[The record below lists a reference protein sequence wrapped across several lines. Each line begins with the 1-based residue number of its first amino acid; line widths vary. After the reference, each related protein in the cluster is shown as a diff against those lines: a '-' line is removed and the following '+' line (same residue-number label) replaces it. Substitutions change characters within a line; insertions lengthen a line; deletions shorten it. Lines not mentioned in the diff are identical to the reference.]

1 MKTADFHHHADDGAR
16 HYVYRWLPS
25 GPPRAVLQIVHGM
38 AEHAG
43 RYARFAEAL
52 VADGFAVYAQ
62 DLPGHGRT
70 GEMSGLFG
78 HLADSKGWQRT
89 LDVIAAVRQR
99 AMADYPELPVFLF
112 GHSMGSFLAQ
122 GEISRNGHQL
132 AGAILCAT
140 TGNLGP
146 LRRPGMAM
154 MRASAIVNGLR
165 HATPLGEQLSFKAFN
180 KAFAPNRTDFDWLS
194 RDAAEVDKYVNDPHC
209 GFRCTAGLWLDLLN
223 AGGSFMQSARL
234 RQIPKELPIML
245 IGGGD
250 DQAVK
255 GEAGPRSLE
264 LAYRKVGIKR
274 VDLRI
279 YPGARHELLNET
291 CREQVSADI
300 RQWLGNLI
308 HAPRS

>member
-1 MKTADFHHHADDGAR
+1 
-16 HYVYRWLPS
+16 
-25 GPPRAVLQIVHGM
+25 
-38 AEHAG
+38 
-43 RYARFAEAL
+43 
-52 VADGFAVYAQ
+52 
-62 DLPGHGRT
+62 
-70 GEMSGLFG
+70 
-78 HLADSKGWQRT
+78 
-89 LDVIAAVRQR
+89 
-99 AMADYPELPVFLF
+99 
-112 GHSMGSFLAQ
+112 
-122 GEISRNGHQL
+122 
-132 AGAILCAT
+132 
-140 TGNLGP
+140 
-146 LRRPGMAM
+146 M

-165 HATPLGEQLSFKAFN
+165 YATPLGEQLSFKAFN

-194 RDAAEVDKYVNDPHC
+194 RDAAEVNKYVNDPHC

-223 AGGSFMQSARL
+223 AGGSFLQSAKL

-255 GEAGPRSLE
+255 GEAGQRALE
-264 LAYRKVGIKR
+264 QAYRKVGIKR